1 MGNRNLTTT
10 GRVVFFATVAGACAV
25 MWLAA
30 RYPWRVPVLSL
41 ILAVLASW
49 ALGHVQV
56 RLTAERG
63 RISLGFAG
71 VICFA
76 LVWGPM
82 AGAVIGLAEGMA
94 GNLTAWLSELWQRRR
109 PARPDGR
116 KIVFNGANHA
126 LAGGAAGLVY
136 VSLHHSPGVTT
147 LDASAPPAMAAS
159 LVYYL
164 VNTWL
169 TAGMVASAAR
179 QPVRKVWRE
188 NYEWTLPAFL
198 GMGGIIVL
206 CLASLFHR
214 AWTWTSVV
222 LMPSLYFVWYT
233 YRLYGQKVQVERDH
247 LKALDEL
254 NHSIIASLASAI
266 NAKDRYT
273 TRHLSRVQCYATAM
287 AEYLGVAH
295 DVREAVRCAS
305 LVHDIGKIG
314 VPEYILRK
322 PGALTPEEYRRVQEH
337 VEIGAAILR
346 PVRFPWPVV
355 ETVLGH
361 HERWDGKGYPR
372 GLAGENIHIGARI
385 LAVADVF
392 DALTSDRPYRK
403 AMALEDALDAM
414 RRMAGAQFDPAVVD
428 ALIAVLPA
436 CRTRLAEMVDEP
448 RSISDEAS
456 GLYSGLAGTPVE
468 NTEFLAM
475 YNAGRP
481 LPQTL
486 NLDDTLDAVLER
498 IVGLVPFEDA
508 VLYVPGND
516 GILRACAAHGRDSED
531 LKSLRLTIRR
541 GPSRMAFEQRRAVPN
556 GVAIRDIGV
565 HFRSGKA
572 PELYSTL
579 ACPIEAGGE
588 VLGVLTLYSDRRC
601 NYTPDHVRL
610 VETIARHASS
620 AIRSALRLQQTE
632 EMAYSDPLT
641 GLPNA
646 RALNAWLANRLEQ
659 CRDTHEPFAVGLTD
673 LDNFKTVNDTW
684 GHLAGDQV
692 LRDVASAMM
701 SCVRSG
707 DVVAR
712 YAGDEFVVGIQSASP
727 EALDTLRRRLSDAV
741 DAVAVAR
748 DLPIGASTGIAV
760 YPEDGLSP
768 SELLQVADARMYEE
782 KSRRKR
788 LLAGQAASGGWK

>member
-1 MGNRNLTTT
+1 MSFRELTTS
-10 GRVVFFATVAGACAV
+10 GRAIYLCTLAGAGVVLWLSAPYNWSVPLPAV
-25 MWLAA
+25 
-30 RYPWRVPVLSL
+30 V
-41 ILAVLASW
+41 LAVLASW

-56 RLTAERG
+56 SLVADRG
-63 RISLGFAG
+63 RLSLGFAG

-76 LVWGPM
+76 LAWGPM
-82 AGAVIGLAEGMA
+82 AGAVIGLGEGMA
-94 GNLTAWLSELWQRRR
+94 GNLTSWLADARRR
-109 PARPDGR
+109 RRRTRPDCL
-116 KIVFNGANHA
+116 KVVFNAANHG

-136 VSLHHSPGVTT
+136 VWLRHSSGVTS
-147 LDASAPPAMAAS
+147 LDSSAPPGMAAT
-159 LVYYL
+159 LTYYL
-164 VNTWL
+164 LNTWL
-169 TAGMVASAAR
+169 TAGIIAATSGE
-179 QPVRKVWRE
+179 PVRKVWRQ

-198 GMGGIIVL
+198 GVGGIIVL
-206 CLASLFHR
+206 CLASLHHR
-214 AWTWTSVV
+214 TWSWSAITLV
-222 LMPSLYFVWYT
+222 PSLYFVWYT
-233 YRLYGQKVQVERDH
+233 YRLYSQKAREEKRH
-247 LKALDEL
+247 LSALDEL
-254 NHSIIASLASAI
+254 NHSIIASLANAI

-273 TRHLSRVQCYATAM
+273 TQHLARVQCYAMAM
-287 AEYLGVAH
+287 AEHLGLDK

-372 GLAGENIHIGARI
+372 GLAGEAIPIGARVV
-385 LAVADVF
+385 AVADVF

-403 AMALEDALDAM
+403 AMAVEDALEAI
-414 RRMAGAQFDPAVVD
+414 RRMAGAQFDPAVVE
-428 ALIAVLPA
+428 ALIAVFPA
-436 CRTRLAEMVDEP
+436 CRARLAEMDGDP
-448 RSISDEAS
+448 RPAS
-456 GLYSGLAGTPVE
+456 GNAKRTHSGLDGTTME

-475 YNAGRP
+475 YNVARP

-486 NLDDTLDAVLER
+486 NLDETLDAVLER

-508 VLYVPGND
+508 VLYVPGGD
-516 GILRACAAHGRDSED
+516 GILRACAARGRDSED
-531 LKSLRLTIRR
+531 LMALRLTIRR
-541 GPSRMAFEQRRAVPN
+541 GPTRMAFEEGRAVRN
-556 GVAIRDIGV
+556 GVALRDIGV
-565 HFRSGKA
+565 HFRSGKP
-572 PELYSTL
+572 PELFSTL

-588 VLGVLTLYSDRRC
+588 VVGVLTLYSGRRC
-601 NYTPDHVRL
+601 NYTAEHVRF
-610 VETIARHASS
+610 VETIARHAASV
-620 AIRSALRLQQTE
+620 IRGALRMQQTE

-659 CRDTHEPFAVGLTD
+659 CRQTREPFAVGLTD
-673 LDNFKTVNDTW
+673 LDNFKTVNDTL

-692 LRDVASAMM
+692 LRDVALAMK

-707 DVVAR
+707 DMVAR
-712 YAGDEFVVGIQSASP
+712 YAGDEFVVGIQTANP
-727 EALDTLRRRLSDAV
+727 EALESLRRRLCDAV
-741 DAVAVAR
+741 DSVAVAR
-748 DLPIGASTGIAV
+748 DLPIGASTGLAV
-760 YPEDGLSP
+760 YPDDGLSP

-788 LLAGQAASGGWK
+788 QFAG